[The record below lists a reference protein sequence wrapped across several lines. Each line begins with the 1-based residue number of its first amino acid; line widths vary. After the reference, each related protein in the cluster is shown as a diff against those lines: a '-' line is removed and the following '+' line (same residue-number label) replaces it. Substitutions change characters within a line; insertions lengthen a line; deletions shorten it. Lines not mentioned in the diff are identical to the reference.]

1 MKKKV
6 VLIIFVIIALIKP
19 CSLAHSGRTDG
30 YGGHYNRS
38 TGTYHYHTGAYSGE
52 YTAPV
57 EEGGIRIDKN
67 KYASQSNSETKL
79 KVNMND
85 TRDFNA
91 ITEENDRLKTEVETK
106 SGAELAVDPFHAVSW
121 ATGALDELRRR
132 SWREARSRPAPKR
145 RRGRPRKGE
154 PAPPDPAGRVKGLRF
169 PLLK

>member
-38 TGTYHYHTGAYSGE
+38 TGTYHYHTGVYSGE

-57 EEGGIRIDKN
+57 EEGGIRIDIDEYVN
-67 KYASQSNSETKL
+67 PSDSETEL
-79 KVNMND
+79 RVNMND

-91 ITEENDRLKTEVETK
+91 IIEENDRLKTEVEVKRDSLSEAQEKIKEQEKQIT
-106 SGAELAVDPFHAVSW
+106 ELKDSKTWLHIIYITIIIIMLIYVYKH
-121 ATGALDELRRR
+121 LE
-132 SWREARSRPAPKR
+132 
-145 RRGRPRKGE
+145 
-154 PAPPDPAGRVKGLRF
+154 
-169 PLLK
+169 

>member
-106 SGAELAVDPFHAVSW
+106 RNSINNMNNKIKEQEAKIGELEDSKTWLHIIYITIIIIMLIYVYKH
-121 ATGALDELRRR
+121 LE
-132 SWREARSRPAPKR
+132 
-145 RRGRPRKGE
+145 
-154 PAPPDPAGRVKGLRF
+154 
-169 PLLK
+169 